1 MIWESLISSGN
12 STRRIAKHQA
22 LFVFF
27 KGPFYLL
34 VIIIWFSVIVSL
46 QSTHTTPSVYTSSIP
61 TSGKQGLLLQS
72 IWTEPP
78 LPRKTHATTSP
89 RRVDLVSLFF
99 LSSSLVALSIYL
111 FFLVSFP
118 SFSYA
123 DIPCFK
129 KLLSLSLLRLYFDIS
144 YVVLMTNDEDSLSN
158 EIPKIPLLSYH

>member
-27 KGPFYLL
+27 KGPFHLL

-61 TSGKQGLLLQS
+61 TSGKQGLLLQL

-89 RRVDLVSLFF
+89 RRVDLVFLFF
-99 LSSSLVALSIYL
+99 LSSLVALSIYSL
-111 FFLVSFP
+111 FLFSFP

-144 YVVLMTNDEDSLSN
+144 YVVLMTNDDEFSLSQ
-158 EIPKIPLLSYH
+158 